1 MATLIPGAD
10 PWAARGEGERE
21 GTGIVVLHGFTGNP
35 RTSTPFARRLNAK
48 GFTVDV
54 PRLPGHG
61 TTWQDMA
68 LTSYRDWRDEAALAL
83 DRLQKSCDRV
93 FLTGLSM
100 GGTISVDLAWERP
113 GDIAGIIPINA
124 TVMPRE
130 GFMAKIAPFVSKLL
144 KSLPAKAAGLS
155 ENDSAKPFDEM
166 AYDRLPLKAAQSL
179 LDELPRLYKSLDE
192 IRVPILVAYSP
203 QDHSVPPENSQELI
217 NRVSGAE
224 VVVLGNSYHLATVD
238 MDAELLADRTVEFV
252 DRVSGRVSKAG

>member
-21 GTGIVVLHGFTGNP
+21 GTGIVVLHGFSGNP
-35 RTSTPFARRLNAK
+35 RTSTPFAKALHAH

-68 LTSYRDWRDEAALAL
+68 LTRYRDWREEATLAL
-83 DRLQKSCDRV
+83 ERLTKSCDRV

-100 GGTISVDLAWERP
+100 GGTLSVDLAWERP
-113 GDIAGIIPINA
+113 ADVAGIIPINA
-124 TVMPRE
+124 TVMQRE
-130 GFMAKIAPFVSKLL
+130 GFLAKIAPLVAKIL
-144 KSLPAKAAGLS
+144 KSLPAKAAGLV

-179 LDELPRLYKSLDE
+179 LDEIPRINKALDE
-192 IRVPILVAYSP
+192 LRVPLLVAYSP
-203 QDHSVPPENSQELI
+203 QDHSVPATNSQELL
-217 NRVSGAE
+217 NRVPGAE
-224 VVVLGNSYHLATVD
+224 AVVLANSYHLATVD
-238 MDAELLADRTVEFV
+238 MDAGLLEERTVEFI
-252 DRVSGRVSKAG
+252 DRISKQASKTG